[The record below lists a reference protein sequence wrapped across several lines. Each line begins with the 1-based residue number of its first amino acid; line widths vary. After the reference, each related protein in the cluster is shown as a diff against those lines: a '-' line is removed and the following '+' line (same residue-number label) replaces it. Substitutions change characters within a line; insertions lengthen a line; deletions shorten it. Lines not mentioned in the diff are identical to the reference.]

1 MEPTLERRTLLKAA
15 GALTLVS
22 VGASTSSATTAAAN
36 RHRHGPM
43 QTARFTVEIDDVQ
56 VEGWQYVTIPS
67 SSTEEGQYREGDDPD
82 FEKKIWGQTT
92 FDDLEM
98 SRAIQPAD
106 SELYDWREAVR
117 TGNLDDGQKEVTI
130 TLRDEEFEPVIR
142 WEFQGA
148 WVKDYQPPELNASAD
163 GDVATETA
171 RFAFD
176 KMVATWDPGEELVVD
191 IQADPVEP
199 AFGEEVT
206 FDGSESTPA
215 EDIEEYN
222 WEFGDETTETGE
234 TVTHTVTSAGEYT
247 AELTITRGVE
257 TETETLELDIPSPGL
272 EYYTDDGV
280 ADDESTGEA
289 FDHWEQGYIE
299 TDLLLDVIN
308 AREGD
313 DSTDNETG

>member
-22 VGASTSSATTAAAN
+22 VGATTSSKSTAAAN
-36 RHRHGPM
+36 RHRGGPM
-43 QTARFTVEIDDVQ
+43 ATARFTVEIDDVQ

-67 SSTEEGQYREGDDPD
+67 SSTEQGEYREGDDPD

-92 FDDLEM
+92 FDYLEM
-98 SRAIQPAD
+98 SRAIRPAD
-106 SELYDWREAVR
+106 SELYDWREDVR
-117 TGNLDDGQKEVTI
+117 TGDLDDGRKEVTI
-130 TLRDEEFEPVIR
+130 TLRDDEFEPQIR
-142 WEFQGA
+142 WVFEGT
-148 WVKDYQPPELNASAD
+148 WLKEYDPPELNANAD
-163 GDVATETA
+163 DDVATETA
-171 RFAFD
+171 TFSFD
-176 KMVATWDPGEELVVD
+176 KMLATWDPGEELVID

-222 WEFGDETTETGE
+222 WEFDDGTTETGE
-234 TVTHTVTSAGEYT
+234 NVTHTVTSAGEYT
-247 AELTITRGVE
+247 VELTITRGVE

-280 ADDESTGEA
+280 ADEESTGEA
-289 FDHWEQGYIE
+289 FDHWEHGYIE

-308 AREGD
+308 AKEGD
-313 DSTDNETG
+313 ESADNETG

>member
-22 VGASTSSATTAAAN
+22 VGASAPSTAAS

-43 QTARFTVEIDDVQ
+43 RTGRFTVEIDDVQ
-56 VEGWQYVTIPS
+56 VGGWQYVTIPS
-67 SSTEEGQYREGDDPD
+67 SSTEEGEYREGDEPD
-82 FEKKIWGQTT
+82 WEKKIWGQTT

-98 SRAIQPAD
+98 SRAIQPRD

-117 TGNLDDGQKEVTI
+117 TGNLDDGRKEVTI
-130 TLRDEEFEPVIR
+130 TLRDDEFEPVIR

-148 WVKDYQPPELNASAD
+148 WVKDYNPPELNASAD

-171 RFAFD
+171 TFAFD
-176 KMVATWDPGEELVVD
+176 KMVPIWDPGEELVVD
-191 IQADPVEP
+191 IQPEP
-199 AFGEEVT
+199 AEPEFGEEVT

-222 WEFGDETTETGE
+222 WEFGDGTTETGE

-247 AELTITRGVE
+247 VELMITRGTE
-257 TETETLELDIPSPGL
+257 TETETLELTVASPGL
-272 EYYTDDGV
+272 GYYTDDDGV
-280 ADDESTGEA
+280 ADDESTAEA
-289 FDHWEQGYIE
+289 FEHWEEGYID

-308 AREGD
+308 AGNGD
-313 DSTDNETG
+313 TEED